1 MFQILSYYGW
11 NSWEM
16 QFVIVNSN
24 TDEETIFMK
33 KKKQDLI
40 YIYDTEHHKI
50 IVIDSET
57 GDRIKEEDDQVTS
70 LLKYLDEENNPI
82 LLRKFAVWCARQI
95 NDELKPIQKKLLDLA
110 EKAIQQETNEQALQE
125 LYEETEGTAIATDT
139 TGLMQGN
146 ENAPAYLAAR
156 ESINPDPLEG
166 AIQAARF
173 HRLWAEM
180 KDNKDEFDD
189 ITLKEVKAEASKSAI
204 QKAEQEQTNH
214 LLDLMNE

>member
-1 MFQILSYYGW
+1 
-11 NSWEM
+11 
-16 QFVIVNSN
+16 
-24 TDEETIFMK
+24 MK
-33 KKKQDLI
+33 HKKQDLI
-40 YIYDTEHHKI
+40 YIYDTEHQKI
-50 IVIDSET
+50 IVIDGET
-57 GDRIKEEDDQVTS
+57 GDRITEEDDQVTS
-70 LLKYLDEENNPI
+70 LLKYLHQEENTI

-95 NDELKPIQKKLLDLA
+95 NDELKPIQKKILDLA
-110 EKAIQQETNEQALQE
+110 EKAIQKETGEKALRE

-180 KDNKDEFDD
+180 TENKNEFDD
-189 ITLKEVKAEASKSAI
+189 VALKEVKAKTSKTAI
-204 QKAEQEQTNH
+204 QKAEQQQTNK